1 LLQFHQRCKVNA
13 VPDLAEF
20 ELRVLLGVLRRRGEA
35 YAVAVRDEIASRTG
49 REVSLGS
56 LYITLQ
62 RLERKGLL
70 RSRLGE
76 PTAERGGRAKR
87 YYELT
92 RHGLALLRTECR
104 LTQRMW
110 AGLGLV
116 PDER

>member
-1 LLQFHQRCKVNA
+1 M
-13 VPDLAEF
+13 PDLAEF

-35 YAVAVRDEIASRTG
+35 YAVAVRDEIVGRTG
-49 REVSLGS
+49 RAVSIGS

-70 RSRLGE
+70 RSRLGD
-76 PTAERGGRAKR
+76 PSPERGGRAKR
-87 YYELT
+87 YYDLT
-92 RHGLALLRTECR
+92 GPGLALLRAECR
-104 LTQRMW
+104 RTQRMW

>member
-1 LLQFHQRCKVNA
+1 M
-13 VPDLAEF
+13 PDLAEL
-20 ELRVLLGVLRRRGEA
+20 EVRVLLGVLRRADGA
-35 YAVAVRDEIASRTG
+35 YAVAVGDEIEARTG
-49 REVSLGS
+49 RAVSIGS

-76 PTAERGGRAKR
+76 PSPERGGRAKR
-87 YYELT
+87 YYTLT
-92 RHGLALLRTECR
+92 RAGTALLRAECR
-104 LTQRMW
+104 MTQAMW

>member
-1 LLQFHQRCKVNA
+1 M
-13 VPDLAEF
+13 PDLAEF

-35 YAVAVRDEIASRTG
+35 YAVTVRDEIVARTG
-49 REVSLGS
+49 RGVSIGS

-70 RSRLGE
+70 RSWLGD
-76 PTAERGGRAKR
+76 PSPERGGRAKR

-92 RHGLALLRTECR
+92 RRGLALLRSECR
-104 LTQRMW
+104 STQRMW

-116 PDER
+116 EDER

>member
-1 LLQFHQRCKVNA
+1 M
-13 VPDLAEF
+13 PGLAEF
-20 ELRVLLGVLRRRGEA
+20 ELRVLLGVLRRADDA
-35 YAVAVRDEIASRTG
+35 YAVSVRDEIAARTG
-49 REVSLGS
+49 QDVSLGS

-70 RSRLGE
+70 SSRLGD
-76 PTAERGGRAKR
+76 PSPLRGGRAKR

-92 RHGLALLRTECR
+92 RPGLALLKTECR

>member
-1 LLQFHQRCKVNA
+1 M
-13 VPDLAEF
+13 PDLAEF
-20 ELRVLLGVLRRRGEA
+20 ELRVLLGVLRRARGA
-35 YAVAVRDEIASRTG
+35 YAVAVRNEIVERTG
-49 REVSLGS
+49 QSVSIGS

-70 RSRLGE
+70 KSRLGE
-76 PTAERGGRAKR
+76 PSPDRGGRAKR

-92 RHGLALLRTECR
+92 RTGLSLLRRECR

>member
-1 LLQFHQRCKVNA
+1 M
-13 VPDLAEF
+13 PDLAEF
-20 ELRVLLGVLRRRGEA
+20 ELRVLLGVLRRAGGA
-35 YAVAVRDEIASRTG
+35 YAVAVRNEIVERTG
-49 REVSLGS
+49 QSVSIGS

-70 RSRLGE
+70 KSRLGE
-76 PTAERGGRAKR
+76 PSPDRGGRAKR

-92 RHGLALLRTECR
+92 RTGLSLLRRECR